1 MKYLTGEDR
10 GQIPLFVG
18 CLEEAIESDNEVR
31 LIDAFVEALPLGD
44 FGFKVDYLENGR
56 PQICTSGSLF

>member
-18 CLEEAIESDNEVR
+18 CLEEAIEADNEVR

-44 FGFKVDYLENGR
+44 TGYKA
-56 PQICTSGSLF
+56 

>member
-18 CLEEAIESDNEVR
+18 CLEEAMEADN
-31 LIDAFVEALPLGD
+31 D
-44 FGFKVDYLENGR
+44 FG
-56 PQICTSGSLF
+56 S

>member
-18 CLEEAIESDNEVR
+18 CLVKAMETGN
-31 LIDAFVEALPLGD
+31 D
-44 FGFKVDYLENGR
+44 FG
-56 PQICTSGSLF
+56 S